1 MTNIKEKYSLVIV
14 GAGPAGL
21 TASIYASRYKV
32 DNLVIGRAVGGLVF
46 EAHKIC
52 NFPSEEEIT
61 GRDLTE
67 KMKNHAESLGSSIL
81 MDQVSRITREVD
93 GFEVSTEMGK
103 SIFAKTVLLSI
114 GTEHRKL
121 NLPGEEKFLGKGISY
136 CATCDAMFYKDK
148 TVAVIGGGNSAH
160 TASLYLSEVAKRV
173 YQIYRGDNM
182 RGETVWIDQLAN
194 NDKIEILY
202 NTQVVGIKGE
212 NRLEK
217 IVLDTPYK
225 NQKERA
231 HHERNQ
237 DAKQLQDRQ
246 RQTLLAV
253 WRDVP
258 GVCNGVSPY
267 RGPDQGATSTARA
280 DTILPA
286 HNRGRN
292 TGLSSGVCK
301 LSSDN
306 PLDGTPRDRQRGPG
320 RCPGRGV
327 GCRK

>member
-81 MDQVSRITREVD
+81 MDQVSRITREGD

-182 RGETVWIDQLAN
+182 RGETVWIDQLTN

-225 NQKERA
+225 NQKEILIDGLFIEIGTIPRTSLA
-231 HHERNQ
+231 ENLGVDLSENRNIKVSSSQ
-237 DAKQLQDRQ
+237 TTSQKGIWAAGDITTNSNGLRQIVTASSEGAIAAEDIFKFLQQ
-246 RQTLLAV
+246 
-253 WRDVP
+253 
-258 GVCNGVSPY
+258 N
-267 RGPDQGATSTARA
+267 
-280 DTILPA
+280 
-286 HNRGRN
+286 
-292 TGLSSGVCK
+292 
-301 LSSDN
+301 
-306 PLDGTPRDRQRGPG
+306 
-320 RCPGRGV
+320 
-327 GCRK
+327 